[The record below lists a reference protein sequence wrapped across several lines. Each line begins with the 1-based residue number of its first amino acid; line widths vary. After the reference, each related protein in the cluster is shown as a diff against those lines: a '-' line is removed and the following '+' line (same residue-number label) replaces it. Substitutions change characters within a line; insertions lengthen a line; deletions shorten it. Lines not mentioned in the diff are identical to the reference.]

1 MTDHQQRT
9 EPPMT
14 ASGSPSGGQTKSAG
28 AKKAPVRGKPSR
40 PTGKPKNPKAARP
53 KKSLKLRR
61 LRKSAPIVPPQ
72 AISGQA
78 LMLVVAIMSF
88 LACLTVGFV
97 SIVND
102 AANDWTSELVREV
115 TVQIRPVDGV
125 NMLQEIDRTLALVRE
140 FPGIGD
146 ARALSDEET
155 KELLQPWLGAG
166 LVLED
171 LPIPRLVLV
180 QISDPEL
187 LNLAEMKAQI
197 EQDIRAASVDDH
209 RVWNRQLSAM
219 ANTAV
224 FVGFGILVLVL
235 FSMVLSVIFAT
246 QAAMSGNKDVVEVLH
261 FVGAEVSFIA
271 SEFQRHFLLL
281 GLKGG
286 VIGGAIASIS
296 FLLIG
301 FFGGSDEISVGGN
314 QVQALFGSVNV
325 SAVGYLGIIAVVG
338 LVAVLTALT
347 SRLAVHRHLAN
358 MG

>member
-1 MTDHQQRT
+1 MT
-9 EPPMT
+9 
-14 ASGSPSGGQTKSAG
+14 G
-28 AKKAPVRGKPSR
+28 AKRATVKARRPDGARAATPKKKAKRPVK
-40 PTGKPKNPKAARP
+40 KATRP
-53 KKSLKLRR
+53 KSSNLRFSLREKT
-61 LRKSAPIVPPQ
+61 APIVPPQ

-97 SIVND
+97 AIVND
-102 AANDWTSELVREV
+102 AANDWTNDLVREV
-115 TVQIRPVDGV
+115 TVQIRPADGV
-125 NMLQEIDRTLALVRE
+125 NMLLEIDRTLALVRE
-140 FPGIGD
+140 FPGVGD

-155 KELLQPWLGAG
+155 KGLLQPWLGEG
-166 LVLED
+166 LELEE

-180 QISDPEL
+180 EISDPEL
-187 LNLAEMKAQI
+187 LDLPAMKNQI

-224 FVGFGILVLVL
+224 LAGFGILVLVL

-261 FVGAEVSFIA
+261 FVGAEIGFIA
-271 SEFQRHFLLL
+271 SEFQRHFLWL

-286 VIGGAIASIS
+286 IFGGMMAALS
-296 FLLIG
+296 FLIIG
-301 FFGGSDEISVGGN
+301 FFGGGDISSVSGN
-314 QVQALFGSVNV
+314 QVQALFGSAQV
-325 SAVGYLGIIAVVG
+325 SAIGYLGIVAVVV

-347 SRLAVHRHLAN
+347 SRLAVHRHLGN
-358 MG
+358 MD

>member
-1 MTDHQQRT
+1 MSAQKPGARRG
-9 EPPMT
+9 PAGPKR
-14 ASGSPSGGQTKSAG
+14 PSGPRKGPPKG
-28 AKKAPVRGKPSR
+28 KGGRPPKKVVAKKAPGLKFKIKER
-40 PTGKPKNPKAARP
+40 P
-53 KKSLKLRR
+53 
-61 LRKSAPIVPPQ
+61 APIVPPQ

-97 SIVND
+97 TIVND
-102 AANDWTSELVREV
+102 AANDWTNDLVREV
-115 TVQIRPVDGV
+115 TVQIRPADGV

-140 FPGIGD
+140 FPGVGD

-155 KELLQPWLGAG
+155 KGLLQPWLGAG
-166 LVLED
+166 LELEE
-171 LPIPRLVLV
+171 LPVPRLVLV
-180 QISDPEL
+180 EISDPEM
-187 LNLAEMKAQI
+187 LNLPEMKAQI

-224 FVGFGILVLVL
+224 LVGFGILVLVL

-261 FVGAEVSFIA
+261 FVGAEVGFIA
-271 SEFQRHFLLL
+271 SQFQRHFLWL

-286 VIGGAIASIS
+286 IFGGTMAALS
-296 FLLIG
+296 FLIVAFL
-301 FFGGSDEISVGGN
+301 SDSDVTSVSGN
-314 QVQALFGSVNV
+314 QVQALFGSAQV
-325 SAVGYLGIIAVVG
+325 SAIGYIGIVAIVV

-358 MG
+358 MD

>member
-1 MTDHQQRT
+1 MSAPRPGVRRG
-9 EPPMT
+9 PP
-14 ASGSPSGGQTKSAG
+14 AGPKRPGGPRKG
-28 AKKAPVRGKPSR
+28 PPKGKGVRPAKKVAAKKTSGLRFKIKER
-40 PTGKPKNPKAARP
+40 P
-53 KKSLKLRR
+53 
-61 LRKSAPIVPPQ
+61 APIVPPQ

-97 SIVND
+97 TIVND
-102 AANDWTSELVREV
+102 AANDWTNDLVREV
-115 TVQIRPVDGV
+115 TVQIRPADGV

-140 FPGIGD
+140 FPGVGD

-155 KELLQPWLGAG
+155 KGLLQPWLGEG
-166 LVLED
+166 LELEE
-171 LPIPRLVLV
+171 LPVPRLVLV
-180 QISDPEL
+180 EITDPEM
-187 LNLAEMKAQI
+187 LNLPEMKAQI
-197 EQDIRAASVDDH
+197 ERDIRAASVDDH

-224 FVGFGILVLVL
+224 LVGFGILVLVL

-261 FVGAEVSFIA
+261 FVGAEVGFIA
-271 SEFQRHFLLL
+271 SQFQRHFLWL

-286 VIGGAIASIS
+286 IFGGTMAAVS
-296 FLLIG
+296 FLIVG
-301 FFGGSDEISVGGN
+301 FLSGSDVTSVSGN
-314 QVQALFGSVNV
+314 QVQALFGSAQV
-325 SAVGYLGIIAVVG
+325 SAIGYVGIVAIVA

-358 MG
+358 MD

>member
-1 MTDHQQRT
+1 MSDPRDRR
-9 EPPMT
+9 EPPLT
-14 ASGSPSGGQTKSAG
+14 AQRPSPTGRPQVGPKQKRPAGQAPKQKPRG
-28 AKKAPVRGKPSR
+28 AKKKP
-40 PTGKPKNPKAARP
+40 GGG
-53 KKSLKLRR
+53 LKLRGFKP
-61 LRKSAPIVPPQ
+61 LQKPTPIVPPQ

-102 AANDWTSELVREV
+102 AANDWTNDLVREV
-115 TVQIRPVDGV
+115 TVQIRPADGV

-140 FPGIGD
+140 FPGVGD
-146 ARALSDEET
+146 ARALSDDET
-155 KELLQPWLGAG
+155 KGLLQPWLGAG
-166 LVLED
+166 LD
-171 LPIPRLVLV
+171 LAELPVPRLVLV
-180 QISDPEL
+180 EITEPEL
-187 LNLAEMKAQI
+187 LDLAEMKAQI

-224 FVGFGILVLVL
+224 MVGFGILLLVL

-271 SEFQRHFLLL
+271 SEFQRHFLWL

-286 VIGGAIASIS
+286 IIGGTLATLS
-296 FLLIG
+296 FLMIG
-301 FFGGSDEISVGGN
+301 FFQGSDVTSIGGN
-314 QVQALFGSVNV
+314 QVQALFGSVEIG
-325 SAVGYLGIIAVVG
+325 SLGYVGVLCVVG

-347 SRLAVHRHLAN
+347 SRLAVHRHLSN
-358 MG
+358 MD

>member
-1 MTDHQQRT
+1 MTDTQQRR
-9 EPPMT
+9 EPPM
-14 ASGSPSGGQTKSAG
+14 SGPKRAPAGQKRPGPPRKGPPKGKGKGGRPI
-28 AKKAPVRGKPSR
+28 KKAAPAKPSPLKFR
-40 PTGKPKNPKAARP
+40 SREKP
-53 KKSLKLRR
+53 
-61 LRKSAPIVPPQ
+61 APIVPPQ

-97 SIVND
+97 AIVND
-102 AANDWTSELVREV
+102 AANDWTNDLVREV
-115 TVQIRPVDGV
+115 TVQIRPADGV

-140 FPGIGD
+140 FPGVGE

-155 KELLQPWLGAG
+155 KGLLQPWLGAG
-166 LVLED
+166 LELEE
-171 LPIPRLVLV
+171 LPVPRLVLV
-180 QISDPEL
+180 EINDPEL
-187 LNLAEMKAQI
+187 LDLAEMKAQI

-224 FVGFGILVLVL
+224 LVGFGILVLVL

-271 SEFQRHFLLL
+271 SEFQRHFLWL

-286 VIGGAIASIS
+286 IIGGTIAAVS
-296 FLLIG
+296 FLIIG
-301 FFGGSDEISVGGN
+301 FFGSSDVTSVSGN
-314 QVQALFGSVNV
+314 QVQALFGSAQVGTI
-325 SAVGYLGIIAVVG
+325 GYLGVVAVVA

-358 MG
+358 MD